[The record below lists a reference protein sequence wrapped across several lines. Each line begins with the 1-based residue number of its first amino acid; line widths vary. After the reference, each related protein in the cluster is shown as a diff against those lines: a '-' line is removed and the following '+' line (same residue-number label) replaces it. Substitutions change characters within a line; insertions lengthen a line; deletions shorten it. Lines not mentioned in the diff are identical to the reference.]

1 MSKAGASHGAGPA
14 MPPGKGRKSIHRAV
28 EVAEEDIDRRPQI
41 EHECR
46 IDEVTAACAE
56 VYIGRGRRAVPR
68 RLRGKSLE
76 PRSSGIAADLRFFAQ
91 RIEVVVLRA
100 RRIGNDIDCE
110 SRNNAESGL
119 CPRER
124 KFEIKHSVE
133 TRTITESFAHA
144 RA

>member
-14 MPPGKGRKSIHRAV
+14 MPSGERRKSIHRAV

-56 VYIGRGRRAVPR
+56 VYIGHGRRVG
-68 RLRGKSLE
+68 LCHVRGKSLE
-76 PRSSGIAADLRFFAQ
+76 HRSSGIAADLCFFAQ

-124 KFEIKHSVE
+124 NFEIEHALE
-133 TRTITESFAHA
+133 ARTITESFAHA